1 MKYVGRD
8 QEEHASQIRV
18 KRNLKASTRSG
29 AKNLS
34 TPCKHIKREGIG
46 RNFGKEPDSFSFQ
59 KPVNPVSS
67 IGRDDV
73 KV

>member
-1 MKYVGRD
+1 MENVGRD
-8 QEEHASQIRV
+8 QEEYAGQVRV
-18 KRNLKASTRSG
+18 KRNLKANTRSD

-34 TPCKHIKREGIG
+34 TPGEHIKGEGIG
-46 RNFGKEPDSFSFQ
+46 RNFRKEPDSFSFQ

-67 IGRDDV
+67 IGGDDV

>member
-1 MKYVGRD
+1 MKNVGRD

-18 KRNLKASTRSG
+18 ERNLKASTPSS

-34 TPCKHIKREGIG
+34 TPCEHIEGEGIG
-46 RNFGKEPDSFSFQ
+46 RKFRKEPDSFSLQ
-59 KPVNPVSS
+59 KPVDPVSG
-67 IGRDDV
+67 IGGDDV

>member
-1 MKYVGRD
+1 MENVGRD
-8 QEEHASQIRV
+8 QEVHASQVRI
-18 KRNLKASTRSG
+18 KRNLKASTPSG

-34 TPCKHIKREGIG
+34 TPGEHIKGEGIG
-46 RNFGKEPDSFSFQ
+46 RNFRKEPDSFSFH

-67 IGRDDV
+67 IGGDDV